1 MQFREQFLQEDREYI
16 KSIVALTRMQTQM
29 PLYEIEQA
37 ESVDISG
44 QQTDLFK
51 EISLIKQQTAVLFE
65 MKNTVDSMQID
76 IKRSKYDKLD
86 LQIILKEVQVENGEI
101 AKKIVRLEPKIDEL
115 QKNVKRLEK
124 AFQI

>member
-1 MQFREQFLQEDREYI
+1 
-16 KSIVALTRMQTQM
+16 M
-29 PLYEIEQA
+29 PLYEIDQA
-37 ESVDISG
+37 DGVVISG
-44 QQTDLFK
+44 QQTDIYK
-51 EISLIKQQTAVLFE
+51 EVSLIKQQMAVLFE
-65 MKNTVDSMQID
+65 MKNTVDSLQID

-86 LQIILKEVQVENGEI
+86 LQIVLKEVQVENGEI

>member
-1 MQFREQFLQEDREYI
+1 
-16 KSIVALTRMQTQM
+16 M

-37 ESVDISG
+37 ESVVISG

-51 EISLIKQQTAVLFE
+51 EISLIKQQTSVLFE

-76 IKRSKYDKLD
+76 IKRSKYDNLD
-86 LQIILKEVQVENGEI
+86 LHIILKEVQVENGEI

-124 AFQI
+124 AFKI

>member
-1 MQFREQFLQEDREYI
+1 
-16 KSIVALTRMQTQM
+16 M
-29 PLYEIEQA
+29 PLYEIDQA
-37 ESVDISG
+37 ESVVISG
-44 QQTDLFK
+44 QQTDLSK

-76 IKRSKYDKLD
+76 IKRSKYDNLD